1 MDTAWLGTITGVLT
15 MKRYQNPDIFEHL
28 AMSYA
33 LGTLQGKARLRFE
46 KLMSKHLYLRA
57 VTNAYQQQFAPLAN
71 LLPEEQ
77 PPVRVWNAISQELQ
91 LGKTAVAHNSWW
103 ASVWNY
109 VPVVA
114 FASIAA
120 SVATVLLLN
129 LGNQPNIYM
138 ANLKSP
144 VQADKMMVAMVYHD
158 TMEIAFDMPT
168 GALPVKD
175 DMMPTVW
182 CIPKDSNK
190 PPMRMGTL
198 TAKGENRMP
207 IDKATWK
214 EMANVSQFAISLEP
228 MDKPPSDTPLG
239 EVIFNGE
246 LAAL

>member
-1 MDTAWLGTITGVLT
+1 

-91 LGKTAVAHNSWW
+91 LGKTAVVHNRWW
-103 ASVWNY
+103 VNVWNY

-114 FASIAA
+114 FTSIAA

-129 LGNQPNIYM
+129 LGNQPNVYM

-182 CIPKDSNK
+182 CIPKDSNRL
-190 PPMRMGTL
+190 PMRMGTL

-207 IDKATWK
+207 IDKATWR

>member
-1 MDTAWLGTITGVLT
+1 

-46 KLMSKHLYLRA
+46 KLMGKHLYLRA
-57 VTNAYQQQFAPLAN
+57 VTHAYQQQFAPLAN
-71 LLPEEQ
+71 LLPAEQ
-77 PPVRVWNAISQELQ
+77 PPARVWNAISKELQ
-91 LGKTAVAHNSWW
+91 LGKTTARQKSWLAGLW
-103 ASVWNY
+103 RY
-109 VPVVA
+109 VPVAAV
-114 FASIAA
+114 ASIAA
-120 SVATVLLLN
+120 SAVTVLLLN
-129 LGNQPNIYM
+129 TGNQPSVYM
-138 ANLKSP
+138 ANMKSP
-144 VQADKMMVAMVYHD
+144 LQQDKMMVAMVYQE
-158 TMEIAFDMPT
+158 TMEIAFDMPV

-182 CIPKDSNK
+182 CIPKDSTQ

-214 EMANVSQFAISLEP
+214 TMANISQFAVSLEP
-228 MDKPPSDTPLG
+228 MDKPPSDTPQG

>member
-1 MDTAWLGTITGVLT
+1 
-15 MKRYQNPDIFEHL
+15 MKRYQNPDIFEYL

-46 KLMSKHLYLRA
+46 KLMSRHLYLRA
-57 VTNAYQQQFAPLAN
+57 VTHAYQQQFAPLAN

-77 PPVRVWNAISQELQ
+77 PPARVWNAISQQLQ
-91 LGKTAVAHNSWW
+91 LGKTTTARKNWLAN
-103 ASVWNY
+103 VWSY
-109 VPVVA
+109 VPVAA

-129 LGNQPNIYM
+129 VGNQTNVYM
-138 ANLKSP
+138 ANMKSP
-144 VQADKMMVAMVYHD
+144 LQQDKMMVAMVYHD
-158 TMEIAFDMPT
+158 TMEIAFDMPV

-228 MDKPPSDTPLG
+228 MNKPPSEAPQG
-239 EVIFNGE
+239 EVIFNGD

>member
-1 MDTAWLGTITGVLT
+1 

-33 LGTLQGKARLRFE
+33 LGTLQGKARIRFE
-46 KLMSKHLYLRA
+46 KLMRKHLYLRA

-71 LLPEEQ
+71 LIPSET
-77 PPVRVWNAISQELQ
+77 PPARVWNAISKELQ
-91 LGKTAVAHNSWW
+91 LGKAAAPRKSWF
-103 ASVWNY
+103 ASVWSH
-109 VPVVA
+109 VPVAA
-114 FASIAA
+114 FAAVVA
-120 SVATVLLLN
+120 SVGTVLLLN
-129 LGNQPNIYM
+129 LNNQPDIYM
-138 ANLKSP
+138 ANMKTP
-144 VQADKMMVAMVYHD
+144 VQQDKMMVVMVYHE
-158 TMEIAFDMPT
+158 TMEIAFDMPS

-198 TAKGENRMP
+198 TAQGENRMP

-228 MDKPPSDTPLG
+228 MDKPPSDTPQG
-239 EVIFNGE
+239 KVIFSGE

>member
-1 MDTAWLGTITGVLT
+1 MR
-15 MKRYQNPDIFEHL
+15 RYQNPDIFEHL

-57 VTNAYQQQFAPLAN
+57 VTYAYQQQFAPLAN
-71 LLPEEQ
+71 LLPAEQ
-77 PPVRVWNAISQELQ
+77 PPARVWNAISKQLQ
-91 LGKTAVAHNSWW
+91 LGKTATPRKSWL

-109 VPVVA
+109 VPVAA

-129 LGNQPNIYM
+129 LGNQPNVYM
-138 ANLKSP
+138 ANMKSP
-144 VQADKMMVAMVYHD
+144 LQQDKMMVAMVYHD

-168 GALPVKD
+168 GALPIKD

-182 CIPKDSNK
+182 CIHKDSNK

-228 MDKPPSDTPLG
+228 MDKPPSETPLG